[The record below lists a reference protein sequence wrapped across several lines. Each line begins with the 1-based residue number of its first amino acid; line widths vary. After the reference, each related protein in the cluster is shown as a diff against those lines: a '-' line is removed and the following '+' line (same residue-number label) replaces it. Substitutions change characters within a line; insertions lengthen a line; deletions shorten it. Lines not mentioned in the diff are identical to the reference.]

1 MTQTVPVSPE
11 RFDQQEHL
19 QVIDAVRGYAI
30 LIVIAVHTPGHVPE
44 LVWPALRLL
53 VMGFYGVQ
61 LFFLAS
67 AVTLLMSWH
76 RSSDAFGLRSQ
87 KFLLRRFFR
96 IAPFYYLAVLIY
108 WFAYHVPAERF
119 NPEVLM
125 ATLLFYNAWSPY
137 LVPTVPGWT
146 PVPGGWSIGVEFGFY
161 FLFPLLASCVT
172 TLRRALLFVAVAVGV
187 MLLASYVGPSLY
199 PEVEAEARANFL
211 YFWPPNQLVIFALG
225 FLLYYLIKD
234 PAVRTRIE
242 ASRITANQASLALLA
257 VVFALSFYGPH
268 KSFDWS
274 TGQPPTHL
282 LMALCFVPWV
292 LVLFLKPGGVFVNA
306 AICGLGRVSFSAY
319 VLHFMVLSYLGHLL
333 HAVWPLPESGI
344 YSVLF
349 ELVFLTLAVL
359 IVRGLA
365 ELSYRL
371 VEQPGI
377 DLGKRLI
384 RALSPRGLQVP
395 GGQAGG

>member
-44 LVWPALRLL
+44 LVWPALRVLF
-53 VMGFYGVQ
+53 MGFYGVQ

-76 RSSDAFGLRSQ
+76 RSTDAFAMRSQ

-108 WFAYHVPAERF
+108 WFAYQVPAEGF
-119 NPEVLM
+119 DFEVLL
-125 ATLLFYNAWSPY
+125 ASLLFYNAWSPY
-137 LVPTVPGWT
+137 LVPTVAGWT
-146 PVPGGWSIGVEFGFY
+146 PVPGGWSIGVEFCFY
-161 FLFPLLASCVT
+161 FVFPLLASCVT
-172 TLRRALLFVAVAVGV
+172 TLRRALAFVALALGV
-187 MLLASYVGPSLY
+187 MLLASHFGQQLY
-199 PEVEAEARANFL
+199 PELDAEARANFL

-234 PAVRTRIE
+234 PAVRARIE
-242 ASRITANQASLALLA
+242 ASRITANQASLAMLG
-257 VVFALSFYGPH
+257 VVLGLSFYGPH
-268 KSFDWS
+268 KFFDWS

-282 LMALCFVPWV
+282 LMAVCFVPWV
-292 LVLFLKPGGVFVNA
+292 LVLFLKPGGLAVNA

-319 VLHFMVLSYLGHLL
+319 VLHFMVLRYLGRLL
-333 HAVWPLPESGI
+333 HAVWPLPEAGI
-344 YSVLF
+344 YSVAF

-359 IVRGLA
+359 SVRWLA
-365 ELSYRL
+365 ELSYRV

-384 RALSPRGLQVP
+384 RALHPRPLPVP
-395 GGQAGG
+395 GEQTGS